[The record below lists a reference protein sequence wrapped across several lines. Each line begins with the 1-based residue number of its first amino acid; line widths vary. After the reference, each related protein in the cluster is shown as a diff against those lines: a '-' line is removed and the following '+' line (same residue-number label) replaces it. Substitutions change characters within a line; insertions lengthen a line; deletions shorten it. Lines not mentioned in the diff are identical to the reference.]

1 MSDLTTG
8 QHGPAGWAYPNK
20 IYNKC
25 TGKYES
31 DGMLWTGSENA
42 TLVNVQE
49 LQATFGENVDIDWPT
64 CFGGESYSERNKGKE
79 PCFSSNVVILG

>member
-8 QHGPAGWAYPNK
+8 HQGPNHWAYPSPL
-20 IYNKC
+20 YNQC

-42 TLVNVQE
+42 TLADVQA
-49 LQATFGENVDIDWPT
+49 LQSVFGENVDIDWPT
-64 CFGGESYSERNKGKE
+64 CFGGESYRERNIGKE
-79 PCFSSNVVILG
+79 PCFSNVVVLG